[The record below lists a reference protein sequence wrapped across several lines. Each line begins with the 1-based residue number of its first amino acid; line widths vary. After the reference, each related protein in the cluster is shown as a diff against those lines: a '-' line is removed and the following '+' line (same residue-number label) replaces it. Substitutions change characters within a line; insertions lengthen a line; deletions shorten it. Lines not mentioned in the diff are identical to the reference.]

1 VHPSYIMFRLNN
13 GLGKKIDKFAIWKLI
28 GSRCKPIGYDD
39 LLLWLWSIRP
49 MRERPDVAW
58 LKIQLFGYPIIEYY
72 PHNKIMVGTLGKL
85 TALFHGNS
93 SSKSSNRRPSVIS
106 TPPPVVLTDK
116 ADVPHLQRWSSLR
129 LHRRKARQQG
139 K

>member
-1 VHPSYIMFRLNN
+1 MHPSYIMFRTNN
-13 GLGKKIDKFAIWKLI
+13 GLKKTDKFAIWKLI
-28 GSRCKPIGYDD
+28 GPGNPIEYH
-39 LLLWLWSIRP
+39 LIRWLWSIRL
-49 MRERPDVAW
+49 MKERPDVAW
-58 LKIQLFGYPIIEYY
+58 LKIQFRYPISIIRT
-72 PHNKIMVGTLGKL
+72 IMVGTLGKL

-106 TPPPVVLTDK
+106 TPPPIVLTDK

-139 K
+139 KYIQ